1 MSSSPKASR
10 NSGWSRKRSPP
21 LGSAG
26 RTPASGNLP
35 GAWEEDPSTGRD
47 TREKWNCCLLRE
59 RMRRRVDRLRRDV
72 PHAGTLLHVHTSET
86 GAAPRSR
93 PNASLPRGFRESPSI
108 SEREGHALSVLGKF
122 YSSALSYWSV
132 VDHSVD
138 FCCAARGSV
147 TRTFFFTLLPV
158 SLSQTLNTAPGL
170 RGSPCSSPTL
180 FIVVCTC

>member
-21 LGSAG
+21 PGSAG

-72 PHAGTLLHVHTSET
+72 PHAGTLLHAHTSET
-86 GAAPRSR
+86 GATPRSR

-122 YSSALSYWSV
+122 YSLALSYWSV

-138 FCCAARGSV
+138 FCCAARGFSH
-147 TRTFFFTLLPV
+147 THILFHALAREFISDTEY
-158 SLSQTLNTAPGL
+158 
-170 RGSPCSSPTL
+170 SSWAAR
-180 FIVVCTC
+180 